1 MRHSERQAAY
11 LKCVEYTNGEAFACQ
26 IQLRSISQSALS
38 RHISILETELGA
50 KLMERTTH
58 NVELTPIGLQTSLKF
73 RDILAQ
79 YDALLSEEH
88 VLSEKLSGDLSLGLL
103 YYGVAEYYSDFLNQF
118 SEKYTNRP
126 KGT

>member
-1 MRHSERQAAY
+1 
-11 LKCVEYTNGEAFACQ
+11 
-26 IQLRSISQSALS
+26 
-38 RHISILETELGA
+38 
-50 KLMERTTH
+50 MERTTH